1 MLVDELI
8 PYDFTRTLNSSV
20 QKGRHSL
27 SSYSEPKTP
36 GTGTSGYNSITSPND
51 NEFIALI
58 HDEFEDEQ
66 NFSTMEN
73 DSSANELHSV
83 EEENINNNHEDLFIN
98 NSTFKQAERNEL
110 KKEYTQQS
118 KMQNVSDQ
126 NCLIQNF
133 RDMNEIK
140 DGCQNRN
147 SLQMDQIKESN
158 RNNDKTLVQLR
169 VSNKIKD
176 NKQIDCISEENQIFQ
191 LNEFCNIKW
200 KKGLPSM
207 RKRGYLLEN
216 YSINFIIHDIKSV
229 KTLILLL
236 GVKQRECQY
245 VL

>member
-20 QKGRHSL
+20 QEGRNSL

-51 NEFIALI
+51 NESIALI

-66 NFSTMEN
+66 NFSTTEN

-83 EEENINNNHEDLFIN
+83 EEENMTNNNHEDLCTN
-98 NSTFKQAERNEL
+98 NSTFGQAERNEL
-110 KKEYTQQS
+110 EEECKV
-118 KMQNVSDQ
+118 QNVSDQ
-126 NCLIQNF
+126 NCLIQNS

-140 DGCQNRN
+140 NGCQNRN
-147 SLQMDQIKESN
+147 SLQANQIKESN
-158 RNNDKTLVQLR
+158 RNNDKTIVHLR
-169 VSNKIKD
+169 ISNKIKD
-176 NKQIDCISEENQIFQ
+176 NKQIDYISEENQIFQ
-191 LNEFCNIKW
+191 LSESCNIKW

-207 RKRGYLLEN
+207 QKRGYLLEN
-216 YSINFIIHDIKSV
+216 YSTSFNFIIHDIKSV

-236 GVKQRECQY
+236 GIKQRECQY